1 MANVGSWN
9 VNVTVDGC
17 PQKVATALGKL
28 QDEMLGVVYQPIAY
42 LGSQV
47 VNGLNSAVLAEQTI
61 LTGRDSKNIVVLIFN
76 EKASDVDSAT
86 LVGIDRVVQSGG
98 QLGGTAIDAKT
109 EIPEDAQK
117 VWETAFDG
125 FVGSKV
131 EPFALLGTQLTN
143 GTNYIFAATLSPVT
157 SEPVSKVVLVTI
169 NEAIKGASFVDI
181 LADRQ
186 EASFGYAF
194 TWA

>member
-1 MANVGSWN
+1 MANVGSWDVKVV
-9 VNVTVDGC
+9 VNSY
-17 PQKVATALGKL
+17 PQKVATALGNLK
-28 QDEMLGVVYQPIAY
+28 DELLGVVYEPIAY

-47 VNGLNSAVLAEQTI
+47 VNGTNHAVLAEQTV
-61 LTGRDSKNIVVLIFN
+61 LTGRDTKNIVVLIFN
-76 EKASDVDSAT
+76 EKPTDVDSAT

-98 QLGGTAIDAKT
+98 PLGGTSIDAKT
-109 EIPEDAQK
+109 EIPEDAMK
-117 VWETAFDG
+117 VWENAFDG

-143 GTNYIFAATLSPVT
+143 GVNYIFAAKMTPVT
-157 SEPVSKVVLVTI
+157 LEPVSKIVLVTI

-181 LADRQ
+181 LVDRQ

-194 TWA
+194 SW